1 MRVYQEML
9 VCMSDVFVLVLAN
22 NLQAQ
27 LVGQQKIPRGLGKD
41 VAVRDGFSD
50 IVEVTVGIT
59 VAGVAVVEEVDDAKL
74 QALVL
79 GFEQAIS

>member
-1 MRVYQEML
+1 
-9 VCMSDVFVLVLAN
+9 MSDVFVLVLEN

-27 LVGQQKIPRGLGKD
+27 LVGQQKITRSLGKD
-41 VAVRDGFSD
+41 IAVRDGFSD

-59 VAGVAVVEEVDDAKL
+59 VPGVAMVEEVDDAKL
-74 QALVL
+74 QAFVL

>member
-1 MRVYQEML
+1 
-9 VCMSDVFVLVLAN
+9 MSDVFVLVLEN

-27 LVGQQKIPRGLGKD
+27 LVGQQKITRSLGKD
-41 VAVRDGFSD
+41 IAVRDGFSD

-74 QALVL
+74 QAFVL
-79 GFEQAIS
+79 GFQQTIP

>member
-1 MRVYQEML
+1 
-9 VCMSDVFVLVLAN
+9 MSDVFVLVLEN

-27 LVGQQKIPRGLGKD
+27 LVGQQKITRSLGKD
-41 VAVRDGFSD
+41 IAVRDGCSD

-79 GFEQAIS
+79 GFDQAIS